1 MIFNFRIVSDEA
13 ENFKREIQID
23 ADATFLDLK
32 NAICDSVA
40 FDKNQMCS
48 FFMCDD
54 RWEKEKEITFEDMG
68 VDDDQDIWLMDES
81 VLADFIEDE
90 GQKLLYVFDYLTER
104 MFFIEMTKLVTGKTL
119 KDPLCTLSLGTPPP
133 ETVSIEEFDA
143 KIDAKTSKTANSSI
157 DDIDEDFYGS
167 ESYNADEFDAEGF
180 DEMNFN
186 E

>member
-54 RWEKEKEITFEDMG
+54 RWEKRKKSRLR
-68 VDDDQDIWLMDES
+68 IW
-81 VLADFIEDE
+81 APTRTRTYI
-90 GQKLLYVFDYLTER
+90 
-104 MFFIEMTKLVTGKTL
+104 
-119 KDPLCTLSLGTPPP
+119 
-133 ETVSIEEFDA
+133 
-143 KIDAKTSKTANSSI
+143 
-157 DDIDEDFYGS
+157 
-167 ESYNADEFDAEGF
+167 
-180 DEMNFN
+180 
-186 E
+186 

>member
-1 MIFNFRIVSDEA
+1 MVDGRVCSCRFYRRRGA
-13 ENFKREIQID
+13 K
-23 ADATFLDLK
+23 ATLCIRLLDRAHVLHR
-32 NAICDSVA
+32 
-40 FDKNQMCS
+40 
-48 FFMCDD
+48 DD
-54 RWEKEKEITFEDMG
+54 
-68 VDDDQDIWLMDES
+68 
-81 VLADFIEDE
+81 
-90 GQKLLYVFDYLTER
+90 
-104 MFFIEMTKLVTGKTL
+104 KLVTGKTL

>member
-1 MIFNFRIVSDEA
+1 
-13 ENFKREIQID
+13 
-23 ADATFLDLK
+23 
-32 NAICDSVA
+32 
-40 FDKNQMCS
+40 
-48 FFMCDD
+48 
-54 RWEKEKEITFEDMG
+54 
-68 VDDDQDIWLMDES
+68 
-81 VLADFIEDE
+81 
-90 GQKLLYVFDYLTER
+90 